1 MSVAVIGAGNF
12 GTVIAN
18 IIAGNGTP
26 TRLWMRDEE
35 QLADM
40 RRHNENRR
48 YLPGHAIHRN
58 IIPTTDLEQAVSSSE
73 LVFVTVPSSSFRQV
87 ARDIGI
93 HLKNG
98 TYAVSATKGVETETF
113 KLMSE
118 ILAEELPPS
127 SVGVLSG
134 PNLAEEIAAG
144 KFAGTV
150 IASGD
155 RMLREFVQQR
165 LSSATFRVYSSED
178 VYGVELGGALKNIY
192 AIICGIATALEL
204 GQNAISLVIT
214 RSLVEMSRFA
224 EAMKGN
230 PYTFLGL
237 AGVGDLVATC
247 TSPHSR
253 NYQLGYHIAS
263 GLSLD
268 DAMARLGKL
277 AEGVNTLKA
286 VYQRNLEMRL
296 YMPLADAL
304 YRVLFD
310 DEDLQT
316 TIVDLMTTE
325 QKSDVE
331 FAEQNTS
338 TNVPR

>member
-1 MSVAVIGAGNF
+1 MSVAIVGAGNF

-18 IIAGNGTP
+18 IVASNGTP
-26 TRLWMRDEE
+26 THLWMRDED
-35 QLADM
+35 QLADI
-40 RRHNENRR
+40 RKHNENRR
-48 YLPGHAIHRN
+48 YLPGHKLHSN
-58 IIPTTDLEQAVSSSE
+58 IVPTSNLQNAVSSSE

-87 ARDIGI
+87 ARDIGAHI
-93 HLKNG
+93 NNG
-98 TYAVSATKGVETETF
+98 TYAVSATKGVEAKTF

-118 ILAEELPPS
+118 ILDEELPPCT
-127 SVGVLSG
+127 VGVLSG
-134 PNLAEEIAAG
+134 PNLAEEIAEG

-150 IASGD
+150 IASSD
-155 RMLREFVQQR
+155 VRLCDFVQER

-192 AIICGIATALEL
+192 AIICGIASALEL

-247 TSPHSR
+247 TSSHSR
-253 NYQLGYHIAS
+253 NFQLGFHIAS

-268 DAMARLGKL
+268 EAMIRLGKL

-286 VYQRNLEMRL
+286 VYQHNQEIHL

-304 YRVLFD
+304 YRVLFE
-310 DEDLQT
+310 DEDLQRA
-316 TIVDLMTTE
+316 IVDLMTAE

-331 FAEQNTS
+331 FAEHRANTQIK
-338 TNVPR
+338 